1 MGDLFENLT
10 QPEPSPPQEKRC
22 IKHLLGLVNR
32 GTFTATP
39 EEFYQIVMSE
49 HEAKIEGLARYVL
62 TLPTKEARRKWLDQ
76 FEAKHNLTVAEEL
89 KERITQ
95 IHRERVRASGA

>member
-1 MGDLFENLT
+1 M
-10 QPEPSPPQEKRC
+10 
-22 IKHLLGLVNR
+22 
-32 GTFTATP
+32 
-39 EEFYQIVMSE
+39 
-49 HEAKIEGLARYVL
+49 EGLARYVL

-76 FEAKHNLTVAEEL
+76 FEAKHNLTIAEEL

>member
-1 MGDLFENLT
+1 M
-10 QPEPSPPQEKRC
+10 
-22 IKHLLGLVNR
+22 LGLVNK

-39 EEFYQIVMSE
+39 EEFYQIVLSE
-49 HEAKIEGLARYVL
+49 HDAKIEGLARYVL

-76 FEAKHNLTVAEEL
+76 FEAKHNLTIAEEL

-95 IHRERVRASGA
+95 IHRERVRASSA